1 MASKYGK
8 FFKAGHVAAKKREE
22 EDYLELIKKAFVMQA
37 GSEGAIMAI
46 TPLSKMASSA
56 TQAIF
61 VTPFEERAYAKLMEP
76 NRRKLNNDIE
86 KEDQWQ
92 NSWDKHTKAGIE
104 KGHSRKYI
112 AFEKDYTEEKRMEY
126 IQQLN
131 NQGKLSNL
139 KIKGMK
145 GLGFSI
151 QNLEDKVFKNM
162 IYQALDESKNADGK
176 SYLDL
181 LADKYDRRKEIYEAN
196 IPTGKARELSFRA
209 MESPK
214 NFGQFITSK
223 IKSIFDKGDND
234 ERLSRAIDDI
244 ASNDEDLK
252 KDTRYSRIVETKR
265 ALENIDSTFAR
276 DAQALLNL
284 EKEEIFE
291 ENLLI
296 KKFNE
301 LGATGK
307 KVETIESGDNGL
319 YKLTQIT
326 LTTAAGEKS
335 YETREALTNINDVEG
350 RLMGNDLQSRS
361 STKAFNIAMK
371 FLNNQG
377 MTQLKEI
384 IDNQNL
390 IDGSGQPLTPMSRD
404 ITIDQYDFMLQTIG
418 VLAVQEK
425 GEFRLK
431 PAEERAA
438 EVTAIASMV
447 KGMQESVRDAYKP
460 YPVSEGI
467 DDSAFFVDPSTRLQ
481 LKDLK
486 LIIPIKKERLAYT
499 NNKSKL
505 PEGMTAAQGRLL
517 AEHLSQKDAK
527 ISAQRKLQET
537 TVAFIQYWGERESA
551 SETLRKRFL
560 PSGIK
565 EAEKFAPSARAK
577 KETPLESLLK
587 DKLQPTRTDP
597 LFDSQPLM
605 NETTV
610 KGKVS
615 PSLFT
620 RP

>member
-1 MASKYGK
+1 MPSLLGTEIGDAYTKRKKKSEDDLVDVFKRSMVARTGDYFAKETLDAGAALFSGVSDK
-8 FFKAGHVAAKKREE
+8 FLKE
-22 EDYLELIKKAFVMQA
+22 
-37 GSEGAIMAI
+37 
-46 TPLSKMASSA
+46 
-56 TQAIF
+56 
-61 VTPFEERAYAKLMEP
+61 PFEQRAAEKFMNP
-76 NRRKLNNDIE
+76 DRRKFRTNLE
-86 KEDQWQ
+86 KTDQEY
-92 NSWDKHTKAGIE
+92 NSWIKHEKDGIE
-104 KGHSRKYI
+104 KGHSREFI
-112 AFEKDYTEEKRMEY
+112 AFEKHFNDEKIAEY
-126 IQQLN
+126 IQELN
-131 NQGKLSNL
+131 RQGKVSDL
-139 KIKGMK
+139 KIKGME
-145 GLGFSI
+145 GLGFSVKD
-151 QNLEDKVFKNM
+151 LDKDVLKNM
-162 IYQALDESKNADGK
+162 VYQAMDESKDVNGN
-176 SYLDL
+176 SYLTL
-181 LADKYDRRKEIYEAN
+181 LANKYDNFKNIYETN
-196 IPTGKARELSFRA
+196 IPTGETRKLTFTG
-209 MESPK
+209 MDSPK

-223 IKSIFDKGDND
+223 IKNIFDKGDND

-244 ASNDEDLK
+244 ANNDEDLI
-252 KDTRYSRIVETKR
+252 KDKRFARIVETKR
-265 ALENIDSTFAR
+265 ALENIDSSFAK

-335 YETREALTNINDVEG
+335 YETREALTNINDAEG

-371 FLNNQG
+371 FLNNRG

-390 IDGSGQPLTPMSRD
+390 VDGSGQPLTPMSRD

-447 KGMQESVRDAYKP
+447 KGMQQSVRDAYKP
-460 YPVSEGI
+460 YPVSQGI

-486 LIIPIKKERLAYT
+486 LIIPIKKERQNY
-499 NNKSKL
+499 NENKSAL
-505 PEGMTAAQGRLL
+505 PKGMTAAQGRLL

-551 SETLRKRFL
+551 SETLRERFL

-565 EAEKFAPSARAK
+565 EAEKFAPK
-577 KETPLESLLK
+577 KEVTARPELKSLLK
-587 DKLQPTRTDP
+587 NKLRPARTDP
-597 LFDSQPLM
+597 LFNP
-605 NETTV
+605 
-610 KGKVS
+610 
-615 PSLFT
+615 PSLFP

>member
-1 MASKYGK
+1 MPSLLGTEIGDAYTKRKKKSEDDLVDVFKRSMVARTGDYFAKETLDAGAALFSGVSDK
-8 FFKAGHVAAKKREE
+8 FLKE
-22 EDYLELIKKAFVMQA
+22 
-37 GSEGAIMAI
+37 
-46 TPLSKMASSA
+46 
-56 TQAIF
+56 
-61 VTPFEERAYAKLMEP
+61 PFEQRAAEKFMNP
-76 NRRKLNNDIE
+76 DRRKFRTNLE
-86 KEDQWQ
+86 KTDQEY
-92 NSWDKHTKAGIE
+92 NSWIKHEKDGIE
-104 KGHSRKYI
+104 KGHSREFI
-112 AFEKDYTEEKRMEY
+112 AFEKHFNDEKIAEY
-126 IQQLN
+126 IQELN
-131 NQGKLSNL
+131 RQGKVSDL
-139 KIKGMK
+139 KIEGME
-145 GLGFSI
+145 GLGFSVKD
-151 QNLEDKVFKNM
+151 LDKDVLKNM
-162 IYQALDESKNADGK
+162 VYQAMDESKDVNGN
-176 SYLDL
+176 SYLTL
-181 LADKYDRRKEIYEAN
+181 LANKYDNFKNIYETN
-196 IPTGKARELSFRA
+196 IPTGETRKLTFTG
-209 MESPK
+209 MDSPK

-223 IKSIFDKGDND
+223 IKNIFDKGDND

-244 ASNDEDLK
+244 ANNDEDLI
-252 KDTRYSRIVETKR
+252 KDKRFARIVETKR
-265 ALENIDSTFAR
+265 ALENIDSSFAK

-335 YETREALTNINDVEG
+335 YETREALTNINDAEG

-371 FLNNQG
+371 FLNNRG

-390 IDGSGQPLTPMSRD
+390 VDGSGQPLTPMSRD

-447 KGMQESVRDAYKP
+447 KGMQQSVRDAYKP
-460 YPVSEGI
+460 YPVSQGI

-486 LIIPIKKERLAYT
+486 LIIPIKKERQNY
-499 NNKSKL
+499 NENKSAL
-505 PEGMTAAQGRLL
+505 PKGMTAAQGRLL

-551 SETLRKRFL
+551 SETLRERFL

-565 EAEKFAPSARAK
+565 EAEKFAPK
-577 KETPLESLLK
+577 KEVTARPELKSLLK
-587 DKLQPTRTDP
+587 NKLRPARTDP
-597 LFDSQPLM
+597 LFNP
-605 NETTV
+605 
-610 KGKVS
+610 
-615 PSLFT
+615 PSLFP